1 MQCWFPEITPFV
13 CPLFEQVFQYRISAL
28 HPLLVHFPIAV
39 VFLSLA
45 AAALWLFFD
54 RRWMLVAAAVL
65 QTLGWVATWAAFL
78 TGEALEEQSEGVP
91 IVDELVGFHES
102 MAEWSLWV
110 IGVSALVFLLMI
122 RMAAR
127 DVSRPGSALWMRVA
141 GFLVALAA
149 AALIAWVSHI
159 GGVMVWGTPV

>member
-1 MQCWFPEITPFV
+1 M
-13 CPLFEQVFQYRISAL
+13 A
-28 HPLLVHFPIAV
+28 
-39 VFLSLA
+39 LA

-54 RRWMLVAAAVL
+54 RRWMLMAAAAL
-65 QTLGWVATWAAFL
+65 QTLGWVVTWAAFL

-102 MAEWSLWV
+102 MAEWSLWI
-110 IGVSALVFLLMI
+110 IGVSAVLFLLII
-122 RMAAR
+122 RGTAR
-127 DVSRPGSALWMRVA
+127 DVSRSGSALWIRIA